1 MNGFR
6 FHDLRHDLG
15 SKVLR
20 ETGNLKMAQKV
31 LNHRNIKTTVKYAHV
46 LDEEV
51 AAAVDVVQK
60 SRRKSRTPV
69 SEAS

>member
-1 MNGFR
+1 
-6 FHDLRHDLG
+6 
-15 SKVLR
+15 VLR
-20 ETGNLKMAQKV
+20 ATGNLKIAQKV

-51 AAAVDVVQK
+51 AAAADLVQK
-60 SRRKSRTPV
+60 SRRKPRSPI